1 MITTILI
8 ITTILYIVEL
18 IYLRIGLEKSDLLKF
33 VKGYEP
39 SVSVIVAARNEEQY
53 ISACLTSLIQI
64 DYPREKLELIIVND
78 GSTDNTPAIIESFS
92 KLNPI
97 IKMITTKPGY
107 DNLRGKTNAV
117 AQGINASSG
126 EILMF
131 TDADCTV
138 PPSWVRKTVRYFDE
152 QTGIVGGYTLLK
164 AHRTFEG
171 IQALDWIFLFGL
183 ASATAGWNIPLT
195 VIGNNLSVRRSAYMQ
210 TGGFEKIP
218 FSVTEDYA
226 LVQAVLQKTKFHVRF
241 PMNIGTLV
249 RSTAC
254 WNWNSLYHQKQRWG
268 VGGLD
273 MVFRGFVIMAIGWIA
288 KLFLILSVLFS
299 PSLIWLGVFLLMI
312 AGEFIFLFKPLKRF
326 ESTTYLKYL
335 LPFFIY
341 FLVYVLIIPFVAFF
355 SKQVVWKERYL

>member
-1 MITTILI
+1 MLEIILI
-8 ITTILYIVEL
+8 ITTLLYFSEL
-18 IYLRIGLEKSDLLKF
+18 LLLRVGLSKADSVPFKEK
-33 VKGYEP
+33 YEP
-39 SVSVIVAARNEEQY
+39 VVSIIVAARNEQEF
-53 ISACLTSLIQI
+53 IGDCLNSLIHLSYDQ
-64 DYPREKLELIIVND
+64 EKLEIIVVND
-78 GSTDNTPAIIESFS
+78 NSTDNTQGIIDSYS
-92 KLNPI
+92 KMHKS
-97 IKMITTKPGY
+97 IKKVTAKAGY
-107 DNLRGKTNAV
+107 GNLRGKANAIS
-117 AQGINASSG
+117 QGIDVSKG
-126 EILMF
+126 DILMF

-138 PPSWVRKTVRYFDE
+138 PPSWVQETVKYFDD
-152 QTGIVGGYTLLK
+152 QTGIVGGFTSLK
-164 AHRTFEG
+164 VNRIFEG
-171 IQALDWIFLFGL
+171 IQSLDWIFLFGL
-183 ASATAGWNIPLT
+183 ASSTAGWGMPLT
-195 VIGNNLSVRRSAYMQ
+195 VIGNNFSIRRLAYMQ
-210 TGGFEKIP
+210 TGGFTQIP

-273 MVFRGFVIMAIGWIA
+273 MIFRGFVIMIIGWIA
-288 KLFLILSVLFS
+288 KLILILSVLFS

-326 ESTTYLKYL
+326 ESITYLKYF